1 MQSRTPVSII
11 PSSTSDNGE
20 AERRCEC
27 KTPLKVGNNLTVSHH
42 RERGNIVFFN
52 ETTCSYNAYQRGS
65 GQRIVA
71 FSYYNNIENPS
82 AKQKKYLDGIKG
94 NLDLMPI
101 LYPGWI
107 MRLYINLEAK
117 DKSDLQK
124 MVFNNP
130 NIDLCDVHNLPK
142 ETSKIYG
149 SNWRFYPALDPQVI
163 LTLRHDNQSNICEFK
178 WLI

>member
-1 MQSRTPVSII
+1 M
-11 PSSTSDNGE
+11 G
-20 AERRCEC
+20 
-27 KTPLKVGNNLTVSHH
+27 
-42 RERGNIVFFN
+42 
-52 ETTCSYNAYQRGS
+52 
-65 GQRIVA
+65 

-117 DKSDLQK
+117 DKSSLQK

-130 NIDLCDVHNLPK
+130 NINLCDVHNLPN
-142 ETSKIYG
+142 EASEIYG

-163 LTLRHDNQSNICEFK
+163 LKLRNNSLPNKCEFE
-178 WLI
+178 